1 MKECRNPKTCRHC
14 SQQHHQSVCLLC
26 DQERRD
32 QEKSAQKEATPPEIK
47 TTTTSVHSKSRGTVL
62 LETMQ
67 AMAVNNQNSA
77 NTNVRILLDTGSQRS
92 YVTNR
97 LKTKLN
103 LSPVKSETLHL
114 NTFGEESYKKQQ
126 CDVVNLHS
134 QGAHGEIEVSALCFQ
149 KICSPVSAKINVDNY
164 IHLQGLELAD
174 SSIVDGDNQN
184 IDVLI
189 GSDYYYDVVSG
200 DVVRGDSGPVAISSM
215 FGWILSGHASEAE
228 ARDKFSTTNLIIE
241 HIVSPFDILSENDEL
256 TYSLQ
261 KFWDT
266 GSLGVQ
272 YATKVPQVDG
282 DEFLRD
288 MNFDEVER
296 RYEVG
301 LPWKEGCFP
310 ASDEYGTCVTRLRQL
325 HTRLKKN
332 KELLRDYN
340 NVIEEKSSQGSSKQC
355 QRMTMAKVQRITF
368 HIMV

>member
-1 MKECRNPKTCRHC
+1 MKECRNPKTCRQC
-14 SQQHHQSVCLLC
+14 SQRHHQSVCLLL

-62 LETMQ
+62 LQTAQ

-77 NTNVRILLDTGSQRS
+77 NTNVRILLNTGSQRS
-92 YVTNR
+92 YVTDR

-114 NTFGEESYKKQQ
+114 NTFGEENYNKQQ
-126 CDVVNLHS
+126 CDVVNLHL

-149 KICSPVSAKINVDNY
+149 KICSPVSAKVNVDNY
-164 IHLQGLELAD
+164 FHLQGLELAD

-241 HIVSPFDILSENDEL
+241 RSKPMLVSPFDIHSENDEL
-256 TYSLQ
+256 TNSLQ

-266 GSLGVQ
+266 ESLGVQ

-282 DEFLRD
+282 EEFLKAD
-288 MNFDEVER
+288 
-296 RYEVG
+296 
-301 LPWKEGCFP
+301 LH
-310 ASDEYGTCVTRLRQL
+310 GTIFAYDC
-325 HTRLKKN
+325 
-332 KELLRDYN
+332 
-340 NVIEEKSSQGSSKQC
+340 
-355 QRMTMAKVQRITF
+355 RMRF
-368 HIMV
+368 L

>member
-1 MKECRNPKTCRHC
+1 MRSVENEHYSASCDVVKDVSKRRNILEKDNRCFNCLRRGHQAKECRNPKTCRHR
-14 SQQHHQSVCLLC
+14 SHRHHQSVCLLL

-32 QEKSAQKEATPPEIK
+32 QEKSAQNDATPPEVK
-47 TTTTSVHSKSRGTVL
+47 ATTTSVHSKSRGTVL
-62 LETMQ
+62 LQTAQ

-77 NTNVRILLDTGSQRS
+77 NTNVRILLDTGSQRL

-126 CDVVNLHS
+126 CDVVNLHL

-200 DVVRGDSGPVAISSM
+200 GVVRGDSGPVAISSM
-215 FGWILSGHASEAE
+215 FG
-228 ARDKFSTTNLIIE
+228 
-241 HIVSPFDILSENDEL
+241 
-256 TYSLQ
+256 
-261 KFWDT
+261 
-266 GSLGVQ
+266 
-272 YATKVPQVDG
+272 
-282 DEFLRD
+282 
-288 MNFDEVER
+288 
-296 RYEVG
+296 
-301 LPWKEGCFP
+301 
-310 ASDEYGTCVTRLRQL
+310 
-325 HTRLKKN
+325 
-332 KELLRDYN
+332 
-340 NVIEEKSSQGSSKQC
+340 
-355 QRMTMAKVQRITF
+355 
-368 HIMV
+368 

>member
-14 SQQHHQSVCLLC
+14 SQRHHQSVCLLR

-62 LETMQ
+62 LQTAQ

-77 NTNVRILLDTGSQRS
+77 NTNVSILLDTGSQQS

-126 CDVVNLHS
+126 CDVVNLHL

-149 KICSPVSAKINVDNY
+149 KICSPVSAKINVDKY

-228 ARDKFSTTNLIIE
+228 ARDKFSSTNLIIE
-241 HIVSPFDILSENDEL
+241 RSEPMSVSPFDIHSENDEL
-256 TYSLQ
+256 TNSL
-261 KFWDT
+261 
-266 GSLGVQ
+266 
-272 YATKVPQVDG
+272 
-282 DEFLRD
+282 
-288 MNFDEVER
+288 
-296 RYEVG
+296 
-301 LPWKEGCFP
+301 
-310 ASDEYGTCVTRLRQL
+310 
-325 HTRLKKN
+325 
-332 KELLRDYN
+332 
-340 NVIEEKSSQGSSKQC
+340 
-355 QRMTMAKVQRITF
+355 
-368 HIMV
+368 